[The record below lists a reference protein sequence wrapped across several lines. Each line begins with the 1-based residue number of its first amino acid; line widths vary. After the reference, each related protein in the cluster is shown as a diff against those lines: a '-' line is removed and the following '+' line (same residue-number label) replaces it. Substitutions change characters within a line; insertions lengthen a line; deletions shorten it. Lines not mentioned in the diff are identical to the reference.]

1 MQIEISYFIDSVNK
15 NENGERI
22 VNKSDNEYGNENGNG
37 NGNGNGGG
45 NNERRIDMRES
56 GDREDGKEGRKRERQ
71 DHENLQKD
79 GKFIRRGEENL
90 FSLSSFI
97 FYSFVCYLVLLLFFI
112 FFTTELNYQIT

>member
-1 MQIEISYFIDSVNK
+1 MVKTI
-15 NENGERI
+15 
-22 VNKSDNEYGNENGNG
+22 
-37 NGNGNGGG
+37 
-45 NNERRIDMRES
+45 RIDAAAGKVGCVERK
-56 GDREDGKEGRKRERQ
+56 GWDGKEGRKRERQ

-112 FFTTELNYQIT
+112 FFTTELNYHIT